1 MWHYGFTSYLGNY
14 AQIDETG
21 QIITYSIPIVNLVSR
36 VSSMLSYI
44 SCFWLF
50 LNKFWKKRYVTL
62 MEFVYVLIIVNML
75 CVLLFLTNNVLAVL
89 VDLGAWNN
97 RMGLITVFA
106 CSIYF
111 YAYDN
116 IYWEYIKKLICA
128 LVLIIAFLLT
138 FFMLTEP
145 EIYLRRLFAYKWLHG
160 FGVIVRLGI
169 WLFIGT
175 NKKKK
180 FLSIYVLLVDII
192 MIICLQARLY
202 VIDFALQLVF
212 IYILL
217 LKNKNCI
224 KDDKAFGIING
235 IGIVALIGL
244 IILLVAIMVPNSGVE
259 NVFPENIQSSLE
271 MFSERLYEDTRTEQ
285 AIGFFEY
292 FWDSFPFG
300 VGYNTKDIPS
310 GVGEN
315 GIDCGYLNTMYI
327 TGLSMVILLF
337 VFTAFPIYKCWFR
350 KNSIE
355 QIVVI
360 ARATTWTIILL
371 SSATTGFEIEFI
383 YFIICAGRC
392 AGLVEKEKLKR
403 NDT

>member
-1 MWHYGFTSYLGNY
+1 MLPFTK
-14 AQIDETG
+14 
-21 QIITYSIPIVNLVSR
+21 
-36 VSSMLSYI
+36 
-44 SCFWLF
+44 F
-50 LNKFWKKRYVTL
+50 LNNS
-62 MEFVYVLIIVNML
+62 IIIA
-75 CVLLFLTNNVLAVL
+75 T
-89 VDLGAWNN
+89 
-97 RMGLITVFA
+97 LITNYSA
-106 CSIYF
+106 SCNLLNSI
-111 YAYDN
+111 
-116 IYWEYIKKLICA
+116 
-128 LVLIIAFLLT
+128 
-138 FFMLTEP
+138 
-145 EIYLRRLFAYKWLHG
+145 
-160 FGVIVRLGI
+160 
-169 WLFIGT
+169 
-175 NKKKK
+175 
-180 FLSIYVLLVDII
+180 
-192 MIICLQARLY
+192 
-202 VIDFALQLVF
+202 
-212 IYILL
+212 
-217 LKNKNCI
+217 
-224 KDDKAFGIING
+224 
-235 IGIVALIGL
+235 
-244 IILLVAIMVPNSGVE
+244 
-259 NVFPENIQSSLE
+259 
-271 MFSERLYEDTRTEQ
+271 TRTEQ